1 MMDRFAWGVTWDA
14 VDQDV
19 DLTENRSVEVYRG
32 HGNPEVIANAIEAIH
47 QWAES
52 GQRIAATSEDTEP
65 VGKDVGFLQEPKK
78 ELYPCL
84 FQGTKDIPSDTI
96 ATLKNHVVEPLSE
109 RFTNP
114 DAWIMFSIYGSG
126 ISYN

>member
-1 MMDRFAWGVTWDA
+1 MGRYDNGKFYMYTPQGNTIRNDPFLDEIQEA
-14 VDQDV
+14 VK
-19 DLTENRSVEVYRG
+19 T
-32 HGNPEVIANAIEAIH
+32 
-47 QWAES
+47 
-52 GQRIAATSEDTEP
+52 AATSEDTEP